1 MPLNQEV
8 MVMPDTSDPLP
19 HRAVARETAPRAFKP
34 VALPALRAALRKP
47 GRDEMS
53 AQAPASVTARH
64 AAPEELDRFGR
75 MNSA

>member
-1 MPLNQEV
+1 

-19 HRAVARETAPRAFKP
+19 QRDGARDGAPRPFKP

-47 GRDEMS
+47 GRDDMP
-53 AQAPASVTARH
+53 AQAPSSGNARH